1 MTSKN
6 LSVSIIIPV
15 YNEENY
21 LRQCLEAIMA
31 QIEPADEVIV
41 VDNNSTDKTVEIAN
55 EFGFVKLLHEKKQ
68 GVFHSRNKGFNA
80 AKSEIIGRIDADT
93 RLDPDWTRRVK
104 QIFLDDQVAAAT
116 GPVYWYD
123 MPLKDKNYLAEHA
136 FKGLLYKYDKE
147 FPFLLGANMAIR
159 KSVWQKINHQLC
171 NNKNMHE
178 DMDLAIHLYQNREP
192 IVYDSGMRAGAS
204 SRRFDSGP
212 EDFYRYSEM
221 MRTSFAEHDMNP
233 VGAKVATAAYTLGY
247 VTLYPLRRAYNDK
260 NNRRSLRQ
268 LIRGNKP
275 RKNPMH

>member
-1 MTSKN
+1 MTTKN

-21 LRQCLEAIMA
+21 LRQCLEAIVA

-41 VDNNSTDKTVEIAN
+41 IDNNSTDKTVEIAK
-55 EFGFVKLLHEKKQ
+55 EFDFVKLLREKKQ
-68 GVFHSRNKGFNA
+68 GVFYARNKGFDA

-93 RLDPDWTRRVK
+93 RLDPDWTRQVK
-104 QIFLDDQVAAAT
+104 RIFLDDQVAAAT

-147 FPFLLGANMAIR
+147 FPFLLGANMAIHRNVWR
-159 KSVWQKINHQLC
+159 KISHQLC

-178 DMDLAIHLYQNREP
+178 DMDLAIHLYQNKEP
-192 IVYDSGMRAGAS
+192 IIYDSDMRAGAS

-260 NNRRSLRQ
+260 NNRRSLMQ
-268 LIRGNKP
+268 LIRGNKA